1 MRKILL
7 ATTALAAFAGF
18 SSAANAQITV
28 TLGGYTEFFGA
39 IYDNNLRNGTEREFQ
54 VEAEIVVKADGKADN
69 GLLYGTKVE
78 LQTTGTGANGAS
90 NNGVTTDE
98 ASVYIAGFW
107 GRVELGDFDGA
118 SDTLAIYAPLV
129 GVEGIDGD
137 YADFITNTGVVNG
150 ISVEMGRQPWGAI
163 IKNPDSSDA
172 TKVMYL
178 TPRFAG
184 FQAGFSYAPEN
195 GDEGQSVVG
204 TKNTSGY
211 YDFLEYGINYTGD
224 FSGVTVAASVTGTS
238 GNGKGDNRVTTTSP
252 ATTATAIIGGTSV
265 PVTIPGTTTTT
276 GTAALKDFSAWQVG
290 AQIGY
295 AGFKLGGGYVDAD
308 NFNVPV
314 RTDSGDQHAWHAG
327 ASYTTGPIAVGL
339 TYADAEGYKR
349 APGTYADQYQV
360 YGVSGAYTLAP
371 GLLLQSDLMFVD
383 EELKATAAS
392 TAKRD
397 TDEYVWLIST
407 RVNF

>member
-39 IYDNNLRNGTEREFQ
+39 IYDNNLIGGTDREFQ
-54 VEAEIVVKADGKADN
+54 LEAEIVVKADGKADN
-69 GLLYGTKVE
+69 GLLYGTKIE
-78 LQTTGTGANGAS
+78 LQTTGTGATGAS
-90 NNGVTTDE
+90 NNAETTDE

-107 GRVELGDFDGA
+107 GRLELGDFDGA

-137 YADFITNTGVVNG
+137 YADFITNTGVING
-150 ISVEMGRQPWGAI
+150 VSVEMGRQPWGAI

-184 FQAGFSYAPEN
+184 FQAGFSYTPEN

-204 TKNTSGY
+204 TKNSVGY
-211 YDFLEYGINYTGD
+211 SDFLEYGINYTGNFD
-224 FSGVTVAASVTGTS
+224 GLTVAASATGTS
-238 GNGKGDNRVTTTSP
+238 GNGR
-252 ATTATAIIGGTSV
+252 GTV
-265 PVTIPGTTTTT
+265 GAVAG
-276 GTAALKDFSAWQVG
+276 LKDFSAWQVG
-290 AQIGY
+290 GQVGY

-308 NFNVPV
+308 NFNVPT

-383 EELKATAAS
+383 EELKANAA
-392 TAKRD
+392 TTVKRD

>member
-39 IYDNNLRNGTEREFQ
+39 IYDNNLVNGTDREFQ

-69 GLLYGTKVE
+69 GLLYGTKIE

-90 NNGVTTDE
+90 NNNETTDE

-137 YADFITNTGVVNG
+137 YADFITNTGVANG
-150 ISVEMGRQPWGAI
+150 VSVEMGRQPWGAI

-178 TPRFAG
+178 TPRFSG
-184 FQAGFSYAPEN
+184 FQAGFSYTPEN
-195 GDEGQSVVG
+195 GDEGQSVIG
-204 TKNTSGY
+204 TKNAVGY
-211 YDFLEYGINYTGD
+211 SDFLEYGINYTGD
-224 FSGVTVAASVTGTS
+224 FSGVTVAASATGTS
-238 GNGKGDNRVTTTSP
+238 GNGKGTT
-252 ATTATAIIGGTSV
+252 ATTA
-265 PVTIPGTTTTT
+265 
-276 GTAALKDFSAWQVG
+276 LKNFSAWQVG

-295 AGFKLGGGYVDAD
+295 AGFKFGGGYVDAD
-308 NFNVPV
+308 DFNVPA

-327 ASYTTGPIAVGL
+327 ASYTTGPVAVGL

-349 APGTYADQYQV
+349 APGTYAEQYQV

-383 EELKATAAS
+383 EELKANAATAV
-392 TAKRD
+392 KRD

>member
-39 IYDNNLRNGTEREFQ
+39 IYDNNLVNGTEREFQ

-69 GLLYGTKVE
+69 GLLYGTKIE

-90 NNGVTTDE
+90 NTNETTDE

-137 YADFITNTGVVNG
+137 YADFITNTGVANG
-150 ISVEMGRQPWGAI
+150 VTGEMGRQPWGGI

-184 FQAGFSYAPEN
+184 FQAGFSYTPEN

-204 TKNTSGY
+204 TKNSVGY
-211 YDFLEYGINYTGD
+211 SDFLEYGINYTGNFD
-224 FSGVTVAASVTGTS
+224 GLTVAASATGTS
-238 GNGKGDNRVTTTSP
+238 GNGR
-252 ATTATAIIGGTSV
+252 GTV
-265 PVTIPGTTTTT
+265 GAVAG
-276 GTAALKDFSAWQVG
+276 LKDFSAWQVG
-290 AQIGY
+290 GQVGY

-308 NFNVPV
+308 NFNVPT

-392 TAKRD
+392 TAKND
-397 TDEYVWLIST
+397 SDAYVWLIST

>member
-39 IYDNNLRNGTEREFQ
+39 IYDNNLVNGTDREFQ

-78 LQTTGTGANGAS
+78 LQTAGTGPNGTS

-137 YADFITNTGVVNG
+137 YADFITNTGVING
-150 ISVEMGRQPWGAI
+150 VSVEMGRQPWGGI

-178 TPRFAG
+178 TPRFSG
-184 FQAGFSYAPEN
+184 FQAGFSYTPEN

-204 TKNTSGY
+204 LKNTSGY
-211 YDFLEYGINYTGD
+211 SDFLEYGINYTGD
-224 FSGVTVAASVTGTS
+224 FSGVTVAASATGTS
-238 GNGKGDNRVTTTSP
+238 GNGR
-252 ATTATAIIGGTSV
+252 GTV
-265 PVTIPGTTTTT
+265 GAVAG
-276 GTAALKDFSAWQVG
+276 LKDFSAWQVG
-290 AQIGY
+290 AQVGY

-383 EELKATAAS
+383 EELKANAA
-392 TAKRD
+392 TTVKRD